1 MALRRF
7 NAGGKKQKAQ
17 LMRFCK
23 DIQIDLCGSI
33 FDPLTVKWEFGS
45 FVLVGVPYERFSH
58 LVRPGRGIYRYYIH
72 FYATTCRSGM
82 IYDFSTCEKAKEAR
96 NEKLRTKTSCFV
108 SGVRL
113 AAILSP
119 GIFKSPPTE
128 MGISLW
134 VCSILCLKVSGFHHE
149 VSSPGADWWTEA
161 GNQRGLWSLRY
172 WWLRLV
178 VGPGFLGKWE
188 AMMFPIRLHELFDAD
203 ESSNLL
209 RRHNGFSYYM
219 IVRTTPQ
226 LNRAT
231 KYVLTVTWS
240 QKNLKVCFF

>member
-1 MALRRF
+1 
-7 NAGGKKQKAQ
+7 
-17 LMRFCK
+17 
-23 DIQIDLCGSI
+23 
-33 FDPLTVKWEFGS
+33 
-45 FVLVGVPYERFSH
+45 
-58 LVRPGRGIYRYYIH
+58 
-72 FYATTCRSGM
+72 M

-96 NEKLRTKTSCFV
+96 NAKLRIKTSWHV
-108 SGVRL
+108 LYRSTVRL
-113 AAILSP
+113 WGKVSSYTFSRNCQISP
-119 GIFKSPPTE
+119 FRNGNITWVRGIR
-128 MGISLW
+128 
-134 VCSILCLKVSGFHHE
+134 CLKVSGFHHE

-161 GNQRGLWSLRY
+161 GNQRSLWSLRY
-172 WWLRLV
+172 WWLRLE

-219 IVRTTPQ
+219 IVRATPQ

-240 QKNLKVCFF
+240 QKDLKVCFF